1 MQTLRLFKDVARC
14 RSFSQAAA
22 LHGITQSAASQRV
35 SALEKRLGV
44 TLINR
49 SVRPLALT
57 EAGRLFLAGCD
68 DLLDRYD
75 RLASKVA
82 GLRGEPEGVVRVTA
96 IYSAG
101 IDLLNNVRERFE
113 AAFPKVEVEIRY
125 EQPDAVYQAV
135 RGGECDLGILSY
147 PQRWRNVGVL
157 PLRDEPMAVV
167 CRPDHELARR
177 GVASLHAADLTGLDM
192 VTFDTELP
200 VGRRIREYLRENGA
214 HPNIT
219 NVFDNI
225 DTIKSAVALTDQVS
239 ILPRRTVIREVAA
252 GALALVE
259 LEPTLVRPIGIIFRG
274 VRSRG
279 RAGRNGESPASVS
292 DGGGFVP
299 GVQAFVDFLLDY
311 AGPNVDLAGE
321 IVHATKRGDELVG
334 ATR

>member
-14 RSFSQAAA
+14 RSFSQAAL

-35 SALEKRLGV
+35 STLEKRLGV
-44 TLINR
+44 TLIDR
-49 SVRPLALT
+49 SVRPLGLT
-57 EAGRLFLAGCD
+57 DVGKVFLVGCD

-75 RLASKVA
+75 RLAGRIA
-82 GLRGEPEGVVRVTA
+82 GLQGEAEGVVRVTA

-113 AAFPKVEVEIRY
+113 TAFPKVHVEIRY
-125 EQPDAVYQAV
+125 EQPDAVYRAV
-135 RGGECDLGILSY
+135 RENECDLGILSY

-167 CRPDHELARR
+167 CRPDHQLVR
-177 GVASLHAADLTGLDM
+177 GGVTSLRAADLTGLDM

-200 VGRRIREYLRENGA
+200 VGRRIREYLRENNA
-214 HPNIT
+214 QPHIT

-252 GALALVE
+252 GSLSLIE
-259 LEPTLVRPIGIIFRG
+259 LEPNLARPIGIIFRG
-274 VRSRG
+274 FRG
-279 RAGRNGESPASVS
+279 FRGGREREFA
-292 DGGGFVP
+292 P
-299 GVQAFVDFLLDY
+299 GVQAFVDFLLDH
-311 AGPNVDLAGE
+311 AGPSVDLAGE
-321 IVHATKRGDELVG
+321 IAHAAKRGDELVG